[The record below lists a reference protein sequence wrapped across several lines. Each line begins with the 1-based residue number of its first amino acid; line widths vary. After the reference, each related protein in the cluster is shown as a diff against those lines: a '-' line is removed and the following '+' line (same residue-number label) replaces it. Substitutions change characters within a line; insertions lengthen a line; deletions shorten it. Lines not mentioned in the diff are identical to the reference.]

1 MEDSRKKL
9 YDAVSAKYDIGTF
22 DEFSNKMNN
31 PESQKKFYDATSKD
45 FDIGTFDEFQGKI
58 SLKKKNLPNPLHR
71 VVRLLRKLQAR
82 MKSALG
88 IR

>member
-58 SLKKKNLPNPLHR
+58 SLKKKRTFRIPFTGWYACFANYKPE
-71 VVRLLRKLQAR
+71 
-82 MKSALG
+82 
-88 IR
+88 